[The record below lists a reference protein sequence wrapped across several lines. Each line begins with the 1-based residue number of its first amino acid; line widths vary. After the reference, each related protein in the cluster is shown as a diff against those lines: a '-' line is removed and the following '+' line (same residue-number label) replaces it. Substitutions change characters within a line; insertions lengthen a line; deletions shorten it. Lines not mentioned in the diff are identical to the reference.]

1 MTQKKYYIAGFL
13 SFMIWGFMSLAIKP
27 LADYSAFNILYY
39 RIFFAGAV
47 GLIAYVLLRQ
57 KSLRKTRKKYRK
69 LSAKN
74 KKSFWFYTIIGTLFL
89 MFNWL
94 LFIFVVNDINVQTAS
109 FALFMAPIITAFLA
123 NILLKERLSALKK
136 AAILISFIACVTY
149 YFAQQGDIL
158 FALLTAFCYSSY
170 VISQKQNRFLAKDFI
185 VVVQMI
191 LMLLML
197 TPYFIWVG
205 ENIPTAAIFYS
216 YTAILGIIFTLLTL
230 YLNLYALQGIPA
242 STVGILLYISPVIT
256 FVLAIN
262 YFKEEVNTLQILS
275 YLLIL
280 LAVVIFN
287 YQSIRKFSNSVKQT
301 I

>member
-1 MTQKKYYIAGFL
+1 
-13 SFMIWGFMSLAIKP
+13 MIWGFMSLAIKP
-27 LADYSAFNILYY
+27 IAKYSAFSILYY
-39 RIFFAGAV
+39 RIFFAGTI
-47 GLIAYVLLRQ
+47 GLILYVLLRQ
-57 KSLRKTRKKYRK
+57 KSLAKTRRKYNK
-69 LSAKN
+69 LSTKN
-74 KKSFWFYTIIGTLFL
+74 KKKFWFYTIIGTVFL
-89 MFNWL
+89 MLNWL
-94 LFIFVVNDINVQTAS
+94 IFIYVVNDINVQTAS

-123 NILLKERLSALKK
+123 NILLKERLSVLKK
-136 AAILISFIACVTY
+136 IAILISFIACITY

-170 VISQKQNRFLAKDFI
+170 VISQKQNRFLAKDF
-185 VVVQMI
+185 VVVTQMV

-197 TPYFIWVG
+197 TPYFIWAD
-205 ENIPTAAIFYS
+205 EAIPTATSFYG
-216 YTAILGIIFTLLTL
+216 YTAVLGVVFTLLTL

-256 FVLAIN
+256 FILALN

-287 YQSIRKFSNSVKQT
+287 YHSIRKISNSVKQT